1 MTELYTLID
10 RSRTFF
16 DADSAGIVMGET
28 FRERLFTFFAWAL
41 NQIMGR
47 DADNALI
54 NVIVDCTGA
63 ERARDA
69 ISDEYF
75 TGGIGRVL

>member
-10 RSRTFF
+10 RIRTFF
-16 DADSAGIVMGET
+16 DADSASMVMGET
-28 FRERLFTFFAWAL
+28 FTDSCFTFLTRAL

-69 ISDEYF
+69 VSDEYF
-75 TGGIGRVL
+75 AGGVRRVL

>member
-1 MTELYTLID
+1 MID

-54 NVIVDCTGA
+54 NVIVDCTRR

>member
-1 MTELYTLID
+1 MID

-28 FRERLFTFFAWAL
+28 FRKRLFTFFAWAL
-41 NQIMGR
+41 DQIMRG

-69 ISDEYF
+69 VSDEYF
-75 TGGIGRVL
+75 AGGVRRVL